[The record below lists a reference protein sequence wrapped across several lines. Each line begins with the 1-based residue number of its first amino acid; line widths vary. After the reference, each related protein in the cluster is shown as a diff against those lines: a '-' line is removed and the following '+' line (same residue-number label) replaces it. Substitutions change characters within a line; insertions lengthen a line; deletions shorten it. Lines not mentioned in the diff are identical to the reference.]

1 MLHTLNISNELSEL
15 GIKITFVRQPELF
28 TTGPHGKLLFPIKSY
43 FAETERAYI
52 SLRTKQGL
60 AAAKARGKQLGQPK
74 ESRNQDRVLD
84 PYRDEIL
91 KYLEMGLNLAAVMKL
106 INPRLEKP
114 LTYNSYRYFVQ
125 HEAALLNA
133 WEGQR

>member
-1 MLHTLNISNELSEL
+1 MLAIY
-15 GIKITFVRQPELF
+15 
-28 TTGPHGKLLFPIKSY
+28 SY

-60 AAAKARGKQLGQPK
+60 AAAKAKGKQLGRPK
-74 ESRNQDRVLD
+74 GSRNQDRALD

-91 KYLEMGLNLAAVMKL
+91 EYLQMGLNIAAVTKL

-125 HEAALLNA
+125 HEKTLLKA
-133 WEGQR
+133 WEAQR